1 MLSYR
6 HIFHA
11 GNHADIFKHTTLI
24 MLLEHLNEKDKPYTV
39 IDTHAGAG
47 RYDLNDECAQKTGE
61 AEKGIKKLLA
71 NPALSR
77 IKNAVP
83 EICTYTDFAGTCLS
97 RGFYPGSPEIE
108 RSFMRDKDCLILC
121 ELHNT
126 EIDVLKGNVYTNKGS
141 GHDAHTPRIQIH
153 HRSGY
158 EALYALTP
166 PLIKRG
172 LVFTDPSYEDATEY
186 NQASKALSEVHDR
199 WPAAVLALWYPLL
212 AHRKIE
218 CSTMKQKITASVKSS
233 SAGCDILDAQLLVNT
248 EDSHIET
255 PLGTAAES
263 STPRLYGSG
272 MFIVNPPWKLDEK
285 LKSVLSCLAET
296 LGTGSHG
303 SYSVKIL

>member
-47 RYDLNDECAQKTGE
+47 RYDLNDERAQKTGE
-61 AEKGIKKLLA
+61 AEKGIKKMLGA
-71 NPALSR
+71 PALLR

-83 EICTYTDFAGTCLS
+83 EISTYTDFVNSCLS
-97 RGFYPGSPEIE
+97 QGFYPGSPEIE
-108 RSFMRDKDCLILC
+108 RRFMRDKDCLILC

-126 EIDVLKGNVYTNKGS
+126 EIDILKENMCSKNS
-141 GHDAHTPRIQIH
+141 RQDFDTPHVQIH

-158 EALYALTP
+158 EALHALTP
-166 PLIKRG
+166 PPIKRG
-172 LVFTDPSYEDATEY
+172 LVFTDPSYEDAAEY
-186 NQASKALSEVHDR
+186 VQTAESFAEVHDR
-199 WPAAVLALWYPLL
+199 WPAAILVLWYPLI

-218 CSTMKQKITASVKSS
+218 CSTMKQKITASVKSL
-233 SAGCDILDAQLLVNT
+233 SAACDILDAQLLVNT
-248 EDSHIET
+248 EDSHTET
-255 PLGTAAES
+255 PLEKAAAS

-285 LKSVLSCLAET
+285 LKSVLPCLAET
-296 LGTGSHG
+296 LGTDNHG
-303 SYSVKIL
+303 SCSIKML